1 MRELR
6 IGWRTKW
13 DEYGYDGQSD
23 RKVIVVASPRF
34 AHMVQF
40 SDIRDHELRLAHQKA
55 FTKMAEARSADDA
68 SDRVS
73 RAIEEL
79 VEACEAYTLVR

>member
-1 MRELR
+1 MA
-6 IGWRTKW
+6 TTA
-13 DEYGYDGQSD
+13 QSD
-23 RKVIVVASPRF
+23 RKVIVVARRF

-40 SDIRDHELRLAHQKA
+40 SDIRDHELRLAHQRA

-73 RAIEEL
+73 RAIDEL
-79 VEACEAYTLVR
+79 IEACEAYTLVR